1 MRPRLTAVLGFVLL
15 FSALA
20 PVLAH
25 TCPERYPFNMADLSE
40 MELLVRATVL
50 EADERGYSAIIQV
63 EDYYKGEGPKLL
75 TVSRYNVG
83 LETGHSVRGYYT
95 GCLFD
100 GYGRHWRAGST
111 GYFGLSRNYFE
122 TFTDYH
128 YAAAHFYVWEGRI
141 TDYDRATASYAWAWD
156 EEDAMSE
163 EEFVAELLEMGG
175 REAPI
180 APTID
185 GVVRYPLMRY
195 LNITTE
201 RGTRYQ
207 VNPDRSVTAVDSD
220 TALFISP
227 DDSHVAVRVDDE
239 TLGFYY
245 VWPLGYTPE
254 HYEQT
259 VKVPGHDLQFSND
272 SHMVAV
278 WDESHL
284 AVYLFRNEGQGHFL
298 QWGVGMQLNL
308 IARATLHAD
317 DQASALALWSADSS
331 TIAWQDAS
339 GIWRWDLYEDA
350 APKRIAD
357 AEDMDGSRL
366 LDLSNSGRYVRY
378 GNGKGWTLY
387 DSKTQERFANALAAP
402 GDRHLIFI
410 NSENPPIDDWHE
422 TESCTPPL
430 RQNCAVHL
438 EIPAEKTMHVFP
450 YQMEL
455 LGLVTCD
462 TDCHVGA
469 RSWHPAIK
477 HDKTGIHS
485 NRYISETMTNL
496 RQIAYDPTHN
506 QSAILRGDYQIEFGF
521 YESKLFND
529 DEKLPYLDFL
539 DLESEIDS
547 RIASVEW
554 GQPIFYDTFMLTAT
568 EHMPR
573 TVTIVDR
580 WQAAGALALAVNES
594 SLPH

>member
-1 MRPRLTAVLGFVLL
+1 MRLWLKALLSFTLTIL
-15 FSALA
+15 ALA
-20 PVLAH
+20 PVRAH
-25 TCPERYPFNMADLSE
+25 TCPERYPFDMADLSE

-83 LETGHSVRGYYT
+83 LETGHSVRGYDT

-100 GYGRHWRAGST
+100 GYGRQWRTGST

-122 TFTDYH
+122 TYTDYH
-128 YAAAHFYVWEGRI
+128 YAAAHYYVWEGRI
-141 TDYDRATASYAWAWD
+141 TDYDRETASFAWAWD
-156 EEDAMSE
+156 EEEAMSE
-163 EEFVAELLEMGG
+163 EEFIAELLEMGG

-180 APTID
+180 APTIE

-195 LNITTE
+195 LSITTE
-201 RGTRYQ
+201 SGTRYQ
-207 VNPDRSVTAVDSD
+207 VNPDRSLTAVDSE

-227 DDSHVAVRVDDE
+227 DDSHVAVRVDDD

-284 AVYLFRNEGQGHFL
+284 AIYLFRNKGQGHFL
-298 QWGVGMQLNL
+298 QWGVGMQLDL
-308 IARATLHAD
+308 IASATLQTYD
-317 DQASALALWSADSS
+317 LASAFALWSADSS

-339 GIWRWDLYEDA
+339 GVWRWNLYEDA
-350 APKRIAD
+350 EPELVAD
-357 AEDMDGSRL
+357 ADAVEGSKL
-366 LDLSNSGRYVRY
+366 LDLSDSGRYVRY
-378 GNGKGWTLY
+378 GSGEGWTLY
-387 DSKTQERFANALAAP
+387 DSKTHEKFANALAAP
-402 GDRHLIFI
+402 GDRHLIFV
-410 NSENPPIDDWHE
+410 NSENPPIDNWYE
-422 TESCTPPL
+422 KESCTPPL
-430 RQNCAVHL
+430 RQNCAVHMEFL
-438 EIPAEKTMHVFP
+438 RQKTVHVFP

-462 TDCHVGA
+462 TDCHVWA

-485 NRYISETMTNL
+485 NRYISETMAKL
-496 RQIAYDPTHN
+496 RQIAYDPTYN
-506 QSAILRGDYQIEFGF
+506 QFAILRDDYLVEFDF
-521 YESKLFND
+521 YKSQLFE
-529 DEKLPYLDFL
+529 DEERLPYLDYL
-539 DLESEIDS
+539 DLESKVDS
-547 RIASVEW
+547 RIASIEW

-568 EHMPR
+568 DLMPR

-580 WQAAGALALAVNES
+580 WQAAGALALAVNTS
-594 SLPH
+594 SRPH